1 MGSGWVDG
9 NILLGYPNWEVF
21 SKSNQVL
28 LLPDHKRIF
37 SLSSVTSRPS
47 MIPDPS
53 PTANLDI
60 DDKPRFDRR

>member
-9 NILLGYPNWEVF
+9 NILLGYPHREVF
-21 SKSNQVL
+21 SKPIQV

-47 MIPDPS
+47 MIPDPA

-60 DDKPRFDRR
+60 EDKPRFDRR